1 MQAFYYSRLLLHKQ
15 ETVPPQR
22 QDGILFTVPATL
34 SWRETV
40 VGDVWTQCQSEVGEE
55 LCQSMQVSK
64 ASNREASSSF
74 C

>member
-40 VGDVWTQCQSEVGEE
+40 VGGRVDT
-55 LCQSMQVSK
+55 VSVRGGGGAVSVH
-64 ASNREASSSF
+64 ASQ
-74 C
+74 